1 MKNRI
6 CLFLIIILSSHTVFA
21 EGYGIRD
28 FNIKSDSTT
37 LRKSKKEN
45 KSKMATSFDGA
56 SQKGSFAFQPALNF
70 GHHTGFKKVYSS
82 FGYDYAYTGLIPGVT
97 VNLDYNVHKYVGI
110 GVNYSAAFQKFSKSK
125 VFYLGNFFGARCVF
139 HWWQLFSDKSG
150 KSLAADKIDF
160 DIHFHAGGYLIS
172 EKNLVT
178 SQKIKQL
185 GFNAGGGIGFK
196 YYFVRNFGVAI
207 DAGYE
212 EASWLKVGFVFKT
225 K

>member
-1 MKNRI
+1 MKKSICSFFLMLMTIYAVVAKEYGMKN
-6 CLFLIIILSSHTVFA
+6 FYSS
-21 EGYGIRD
+21 R
-28 FNIKSDSTT
+28 DSTIVPN
-37 LRKSKKEN
+37 SKKEKKKN
-45 KSKMATSFDGA
+45 TITSIDGA
-56 SQKGSFAFQPALNF
+56 SQKGAFAFQPALNF

-97 VNLDYNVHKYVGI
+97 VNLDYNVHKYVGVGI
-110 GVNYSAAFQKFSKSK
+110 YYSAAFQKYTKSN

-139 HWWQLFSDKSG
+139 HWWQLLSDKSG
-150 KSLAADKIDF
+150 NNLSSNKIDF
-160 DIHFHAGGYLIS
+160 DIHFQTGGYLIS
-172 EKNLVT
+172 EKNLN
-178 SQKIKQL
+178 SKQKIKHL
-185 GFNAGGGIGFK
+185 GFNGGGGIGFK

>member
-1 MKNRI
+1 M
-6 CLFLIIILSSHTVFA
+6 
-21 EGYGIRD
+21 
-28 FNIKSDSTT
+28 
-37 LRKSKKEN
+37 
-45 KSKMATSFDGA
+45 
-56 SQKGSFAFQPALNF
+56 
-70 GHHTGFKKVYSS
+70 SS

-160 DIHFHAGGYLIS
+160 DIHFHAGGYLIT